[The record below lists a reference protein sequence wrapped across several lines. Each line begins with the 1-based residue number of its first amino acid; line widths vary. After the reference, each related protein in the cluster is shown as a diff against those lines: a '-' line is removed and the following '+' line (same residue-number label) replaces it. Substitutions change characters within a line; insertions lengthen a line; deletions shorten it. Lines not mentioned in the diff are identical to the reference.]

1 MGLTCC
7 GPPSGSSGPLVLAQ
21 GCPLR
26 LSARVVWIGWDL
38 NLSHFCVRLD
48 PAKFARLCALLRQ
61 ALSSKRC
68 STHLLERI
76 TGKLLW
82 FSSLFRT
89 FRPSLAPLYAD
100 QHAFLPTMTAL
111 QPELWEPLRASLSN
125 DLVLLKPIGL
135 AAIPP
140 GSRLLRVGQ
149 KSVSKLTDLPA
160 LRLWLQSSSPNTGAC
175 VLSDASQEVL
185 RLWLDL
191 CESGTAIRSLLR
203 PPRLECVAFA
213 DACASSTQAGLGG
226 FVRLPDDR
234 QLFFRHSFGCEDL
247 HRLFPWFPVTAS
259 AQSFIAS
266 WELLAQCALVIL
278 VDALL
283 GPGHLPVHCVFKC
296 DNSAADAAS
305 WKGLSMAQGLCHILR
320 SVLVFLCANRPAA
333 YRSILIMCPGSRT
346 TLPTP

>member
-140 GSRLLRVGQ
+140 GSLLLRVGQ

-160 LRLWLQSSSPNTGAC
+160 LPPDSRRLWLQSSSPNTGAC

-191 CESGTAIRSLLR
+191 CESGTAIWSAWPSLTPALLLR
-203 PPRLECVAFA
+203 RPVW
-213 DACASSTQAGLGG
+213 AGL
-226 FVRLPDDR
+226 
-234 QLFFRHSFGCEDL
+234 FGSL
-247 HRLFPWFPVTAS
+247 MTAS
-259 AQSFIAS
+259 CS
-266 WELLAQCALVIL
+266 
-278 VDALL
+278 
-283 GPGHLPVHCVFKC
+283 
-296 DNSAADAAS
+296 SATPSAVKTCTGS
-305 WKGLSMAQGLCHILR
+305 S
-320 SVLVFLCANRPAA
+320 
-333 YRSILIMCPGSRT
+333 PGSRSPPLRSLSLHHGSSWLNVLWSSLWMPSWVQVICPST
-346 TLPTP
+346 ASSNAIIPPPTPPVGRVFQWHRDYATYSVLFLFSCVPTGPPHIGLY